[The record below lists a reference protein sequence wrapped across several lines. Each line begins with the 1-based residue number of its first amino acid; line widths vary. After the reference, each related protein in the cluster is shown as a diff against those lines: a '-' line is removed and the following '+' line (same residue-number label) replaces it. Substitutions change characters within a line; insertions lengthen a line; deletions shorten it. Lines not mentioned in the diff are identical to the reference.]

1 MSHSEFNRVV
11 MFRVTHLLFF
21 RYFYLYK
28 LSYLYSVV
36 IGFFITYTVGY
47 LVSQILHALKV
58 GGTDEVYIN
67 GNRNLL
73 NYDLFFPPI
82 AKRMKRQHA
91 TKRDRLLSNSNNLLN
106 VS

>member
-1 MSHSEFNRVV
+1 MSR
-11 MFRVTHLLFF
+11 L
-21 RYFYLYK
+21 
-28 LSYLYSVV
+28 
-36 IGFFITYTVGY
+36 
-47 LVSQILHALKV
+47 LHALKV

-91 TKRDRLLSNSNNLLN
+91 KRDRLLSNSNNLLN
-106 VS
+106 VSS